1 MTIYQRDAE
10 QLASPVASGGA
21 KGFRQDINGL
31 RAWAVMAVVLYHFG
45 IPLASG
51 GFVGVDV
58 FFVISGYLMTGIIC
72 SGLQREKFSVWQ
84 FYLARA
90 RRILPALIV
99 VAMAVLVVGWFIMMP
114 KEYQTVGRHVR
125 ESLTFSSNLRYLKE
139 SGYFDSDAH
148 GKWLLHT
155 WSLSVEWQFYV
166 LLPVLLWAVWKLFPR
181 RSALI
186 GAHVVLLVASFATC
200 VLLTERVPSKAFYVL
215 QSRAWE
221 MLLGGLV
228 FLLGSTGRL
237 SLGGRRFL
245 EVAGFALIV
254 GAIVGLDSASRWP
267 GWLVLLPTTGAALVL
282 LAWREHSLWSGGRV
296 MQWLGTRSYS
306 IYLWHWPIVAALAYC
321 EQLDSPLWVGLG
333 LVGSL
338 LLGMVSYAAVEV
350 PARRLLSR
358 VTPRRAAA
366 FLLLALLVGVL
377 AAQAVRRNGFPQ
389 RLPSAV
395 AEIEAQR
402 SNRNPRLNECLGKG
416 KACIFGGEQVAA
428 VLLGDSHADA
438 VVTAVQAA
446 LPDQQRQGVYFR
458 GLSSCLLVFGAQA
471 IDERRPG
478 KCAELKRDVQS
489 GIDTLYPGAPVVVV
503 NRASVYVQGVTART
517 AGLIPGRPW
526 VYFSEPK
533 DSATPEFLEEFRQ
546 HYLATACAIARQH
559 PLFLVR
565 PIPEMPASVPQAM
578 GKAMLLGV
586 GGSREVS
593 LPLEQYRQRHA
604 FIWGLQDEAQERC
617 GAQILDP
624 LPYLCDDKVCRGS
637 KDGLPIYADGDHLNE
652 FGNRLLVPMFSKVF
666 AAASSPEQ
674 TGGTPS
680 AQQAVEN

>member
-1 MTIYQRDAE
+1 MTTYQRDVE
-10 QLASPVASGGA
+10 RLASPVASELA

-45 IPLASG
+45 VPFASG

-72 SGLQREKFSVWQ
+72 TGLQREKFSVWG

-90 RRILPALIV
+90 KRILPALIV
-99 VAMAVLVVGWFIMMP
+99 VALVVLVVGWFIMMP
-114 KEYQTVGRHVR
+114 KEYQTLGRHAR

-166 LLPVLLWAVWKLFPR
+166 LLPLLLSVVWRLFPR
-181 RSALI
+181 RSALVV
-186 GAHVVLLVASFATC
+186 AHVLLLLASFATC
-200 VLLTERVPSKAFYVL
+200 VLLTEREPSKAFYVL

-221 MLLGGLV
+221 MLVGGLV
-228 FLLGSTGRL
+228 FLLGSAPRI
-237 SLGGRRFL
+237 SPGRRFIEL
-245 EVAGFALIV
+245 LGFALIV
-254 GAIVGLDSASRWP
+254 GAVVGLDSASRWP
-267 GWLVLLPTTGAALVL
+267 GWLAVLPTAGAALVL
-282 LAWREHSLWSGGRV
+282 LAWREDSLWSGARA

-321 EQLDSPLWVGLG
+321 ARLDSPTWVGFG

-338 LLGMVSYAAVEV
+338 LLGMLSYATVEV
-350 PARRLLSR
+350 PARRLLGR
-358 VTPRRAAA
+358 GTPRRAAA
-366 FLLLALLVGVL
+366 YLFLALLAAVL

-402 SNRNPRLNECLGKG
+402 SNRNPRLDECLGKG
-416 KACIFGGEQVAA
+416 KACIFGSEPVAA
-428 VLLGDSHADA
+428 MVLGDSHADA

-446 LPDQQRQGVYFR
+446 LPEHRQQGVYFR
-458 GLSSCLLVFGAQA
+458 GVSSCLLVFGAQVV
-471 IDERRPG
+471 DERRPG
-478 KCAELKRDVQS
+478 KCAELKQDMQS
-489 GIDTLYPGAPVVVV
+489 GIDTLYPGVPVVVV
-503 NRASVYVQGVTART
+503 NRTSVYVRGVTVKA
-517 AGLIPGRPW
+517 AGFIPGRPW
-526 VYFSEPK
+526 VYFSAPQ
-533 DSATPEFLEEFRQ
+533 DSATPEFLEEFRR

-565 PIPEMPASVPQAM
+565 PIPEMPANVPQAM
-578 GKAMLLGV
+578 GKAMLLG
-586 GGSREVS
+586 GSREVS
-593 LPLEQYRQRHA
+593 LPLESYRQRNA
-604 FIWGLQDEAQERC
+604 FVWALQDEAHERC

-624 LPYLCDDKVCRGS
+624 LPYLCDDKVCHGS

-666 AAASSPEQ
+666 SAKQSSGLMNEASNSQ
-674 TGGTPS
+674 RSVG
-680 AQQAVEN
+680 N